1 MSAHPESAE
10 AFFKES
16 SKASLRVAGAADSLG
31 WLRTVLL
38 LVWALASF
46 GLMFFARDLQM
57 RLGTWPVSFWLAS
70 QGLLVVFVLIVFVY
84 AWAANR
90 AESRVDRA
98 EHSAEK
104 AKAPP

>member
-1 MSAHPESAE
+1 MSAQPERTE
-10 AFFKES
+10 ALFKEP

-38 LVWALASF
+38 LVWALSSF

-57 RLGTWPVSFWLAS
+57 QMGAWPFSFWLAA
-70 QGLLVVFVLIVFVY
+70 QGLLLVFVLIVFVY

-90 AESRVDRA
+90 AEHQADQA
-98 EHSAEK
+98 T
-104 AKAPP
+104 APP

>member
-1 MSAHPESAE
+1 MKSSLKASAHAP
-10 AFFKES
+10 
-16 SKASLRVAGAADSLG
+16 GATDSLG
-31 WLRTVLL
+31 LLRTVLL

-57 RLGTWPVSFWLAS
+57 QMGVWPFSFWLAA

-90 AESRVDRA
+90 AEHQADQTT
-98 EHSAEK
+98 
-104 AKAPP
+104 APP

>member
-1 MSAHPESAE
+1 MSAQPERTE
-10 AFFKES
+10 ALLKTSFK
-16 SKASLRVAGAADSLG
+16 ATLHTPGTADSLG
-31 WLRTVLL
+31 LLRTVLL

-57 RLGTWPVSFWLAS
+57 HMGAWPFSFWLAA

-90 AESRVDRA
+90 AEHQADEA
-98 EHSAEK
+98 T
-104 AKAPP
+104 APP